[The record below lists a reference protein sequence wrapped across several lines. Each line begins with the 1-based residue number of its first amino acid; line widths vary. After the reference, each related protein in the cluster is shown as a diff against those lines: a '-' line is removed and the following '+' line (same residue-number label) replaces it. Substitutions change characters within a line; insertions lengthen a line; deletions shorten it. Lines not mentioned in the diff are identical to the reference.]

1 MRRQVNIVYTWIRPD
16 ISYIS
21 TVYFRAYLAVLCFL
35 DAFVWYSWWFEH
47 RHLLMV
53 LEISTFPIESDKL
66 IEIG

>member
-21 TVYFRAYLAVLCFL
+21 TVYFRAYLAGFCLL
-35 DAFVWYSWWFEH
+35 DAFVWYSWWFQH
-47 RHLLMV
+47 RH